1 MNHTFGSNGYRSP
14 EQKELMKGIPTIPFI
29 IPRGCWCKLTPDNLR
44 DHEFDEDMEGIHSNV
59 CPGIKKD
66 KSGKV
71 VCGGKTLCYYCQTPI
86 HGCVSHH
93 NERGE
98 VSYFEEDGTEI
109 KLVARYHSWC
119 GEIAKMQRVDNL
131 EQSG

>member
-1 MNHTFGSNGYRSP
+1 MSGY
-14 EQKELMKGIPTIPFI
+14 
-29 IPRGCWCKLTPDNLR
+29 
-44 DHEFDEDMEGIHSNV
+44 
-59 CPGIKKD
+59 KKD
-66 KSGKV
+66 TSGQV

-98 VSYFEEDGTEI
+98 VSYFEEDGTET

-119 GEIAKMQRVDNL
+119 GVIAKMQRVDNCEHNMDNVEL
-131 EQSG
+131 LLKEYPELKLRKCDIEY